1 MCPCLVEDLEQG
13 FHCGSAATALLR
25 LAVLLTLGVLLGLAV
40 LLALGALLVLSTSH
54 TSSSSTT
61 SSTSSASFQL
71 CLIPTQ
77 QGTYSLC

>member
-1 MCPCLVEDLEQG
+1 MDCACFACVIKMCPCLVEDLEQG

-25 LAVLLTLGVLLGLAV
+25 LAVLL
-40 LLALGALLVLSTSH
+40 ALGALLGLSTSH

>member
-1 MCPCLVEDLEQG
+1 MDCACFACVIKMCPCLVEDLEQG
-13 FHCGSAATALLR
+13 FHCGSAATA
-25 LAVLLTLGVLLGLAV
+25 LLGLAV